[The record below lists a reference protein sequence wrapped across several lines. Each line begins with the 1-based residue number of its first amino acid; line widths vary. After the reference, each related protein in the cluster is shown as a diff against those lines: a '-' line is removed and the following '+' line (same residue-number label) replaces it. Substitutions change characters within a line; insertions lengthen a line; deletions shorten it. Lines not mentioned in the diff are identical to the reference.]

1 VSTTETGDSGP
12 EITRASLRQG
22 ETGTEETCGAVK
34 QGGVTLRCTE
44 PKDHGE
50 SWHKATYTDHREID
64 YDGAHHVI
72 HMVETVTWKPV
83 DLIREATRHLMA
95 GRPEVTG

>member
-1 VSTTETGDSGP
+1 MSSTEGSGP
-12 EITRASLRQG
+12 ETTRPSLRPR
-22 ETGTEETCGAVK
+22 EDGTEEICGAVK

-44 PKDHGE
+44 PEGHE
-50 SWHKATYTDHREID
+50 PAWHKAVYTEHREID

-83 DLIREATRHLMA
+83 DHIREATRHIMA